1 MRRAMDEKKTNSLRL
16 YFRWPVFLLIVLAL
30 LAAGGFFIEIR
41 VGMALTLAAALYLIA
56 MLVIYLIFRR
66 TIRKRLVDFGA
77 SYAQAQNQLLRQVE
91 VPFLLADESGEVLWA
106 NKTFRTLFN
115 SKKRVG
121 PLSTV
126 FPELENADFKKVHK
140 KQVSYNSRTYT
151 LHCAPFRV
159 ESARDLGDL
168 GDQSTPSLYNLYLID
183 DTDLLYYRTT
193 LEEERIVM
201 GQIYIDNYD
210 EVMEGIEYVRRSL
223 LAALLERKLNKY
235 FSQYGGLVR
244 KLEKERYLLV
254 LKQKDFDALEADK
267 FSLLDDIKTV
277 NIGNDM
283 AVTISIGIGLNAPS
297 IDECYTNARAA
308 IDMALGR
315 GGDQVVI
322 RDGTEIRYFGGKAK
336 TTERT
341 TRVKARIKA
350 HALRELIEARESVM
364 IMGHPNSDLDCI
376 GAAMGIYRAAKF
388 SQKKVHIVTGEVNN
402 SVKPL
407 LERFKG
413 NTEYEEELFI
423 GGQRALELFDK
434 DTLLVVVDT
443 NRPSYT
449 VCPDLLKRAESVVV
463 MDHHRLTKER
473 IENALLSYV
482 EPYASSASELVAEII
497 QYYDDNLKLRPAEAD
512 AVFAG
517 IVMDTNNFE
526 DKSGVRTFEA
536 AAYLRRNGADVTR
549 VRKLFRESMQ
559 DYKLRAETISNA
571 EVYKDCYVI
580 GICPSRELNR
590 NQTVVAAQAA
600 NELLEIK
607 GIKASFVLTSY
618 EHKIYLSARSIDEVN
633 VQVMMEKLG
642 GGGHQSVAGAQ
653 FTDSTTEEVTARL
666 KAVIDEL
673 G

>member
-1 MRRAMDEKKTNSLRL
+1 MEDKKTNSLRI
-16 YFRWPVFLLIVLAL
+16 YFRWPVFLLIVLAAL
-30 LAAGGFFIEIR
+30 SAAGYFMNAW
-41 VGMALTLAAALYLIA
+41 VGAALTVASAIYLVS
-56 MLVIYLIFRR
+56 MLLIYLIFRNR
-66 TIRKRLVDFGA
+66 IRKKLADFGA

-91 VPFLLADESGEVLWA
+91 IPFALVDLSGEIIWS
-106 NKTFRTLFN
+106 NKAFSQVFSSDNRGTL
-115 SKKRVG
+115 
-121 PLSTV
+121 LSAM
-126 FPELENADFKKVHK
+126 FPELEKLDLKKMHESH
-140 KQVSYNSRTYT
+140 VSYDNRKYL
-151 LHCAPFRV
+151 LHSAPFRI
-159 ESARDLGDL
+159 ETARDMGDL
-168 GDQSTPSLYNLYLID
+168 SDQDTPSLYHIYLID
-183 DTDLLYYRTT
+183 ETDLVYFRST
-193 LEEERIVM
+193 LEEERVVM
-201 GQIYIDNYD
+201 ALVYIDNYE
-210 EVMEGIEYVRRSL
+210 EVMEGVEYVRRSL
-223 LAALLERKLNKY
+223 LSALLERKLNKY
-235 FSQYGGLVR
+235 FSRYGSLVR
-244 KLEKERYLLV
+244 KIEKDRYLLV
-254 LKQKDFDALEADK
+254 MKQKNFEAFEAGK
-267 FSLLDDIKTV
+267 FSLLDEIKTV
-277 NIGNDM
+277 NIGNEI
-283 AVTISIGIGLNAPS
+283 AVTVSIGIGLHGES
-297 IDECYTNARAA
+297 VEECYSFARSA

-322 RDGTEIRYFGGKAK
+322 KDGQEVRYFGGKAK

-341 TRVKARIKA
+341 TRVRARIKA

-402 SVKPL
+402 SVKPV
-407 LERFKG
+407 LERFTG
-413 NTEYEEELFI
+413 NSEYEQELFI

-434 DTLLVVVDT
+434 DTLLVIVDT

-497 QYYDDNLKLRPAEAD
+497 QYYDENLKLRPAEAD

-571 EVYKDCYVI
+571 EVYKEFYVI

-607 GIKASFVLTSY
+607 GIKASFVLTTY
-618 EHKIYLSARSIDEVN
+618 ENKIYLSARSIDEIN

-653 FTDSTTEEVTARL
+653 FTDMTIEEVEARL
-666 KAVIDEL
+666 KAVIDEQI
-673 G
+673 

>member
-1 MRRAMDEKKTNSLRL
+1 MGEKKTNSMRI
-16 YFRWPVFLLIVLAL
+16 YYRWPVFLLIVLAAL
-30 LAAGGFFIEIR
+30 SLIGFFSDFRVGLSIAAAG
-41 VGMALTLAAALYLIA
+41 VVYLIA
-56 MLVIYLIFRR
+56 MLIFYFVFRR
-66 TIRKRLVDFGA
+66 SIKKRLTEFGA

-91 VPFLLADESGEVLWA
+91 IPFLLIDASGDVLWS
-106 NKTFRTLFN
+106 NKTFRSLFGV
-115 SKKRVG
+115 KKRSG
-121 PLSTV
+121 LLSSI
-126 FPELENADFKKVHK
+126 FPELENAEYKKIHTI
-140 KQVSYNSRTYT
+140 QVTNGERTYA
-151 LHCAPFRV
+151 LHCAPFRI
-159 ESARDLGDL
+159 ESARELADLS
-168 GDQSTPSLYNLYLID
+168 DQSTPALFNIYLID
-183 DTDLLYYRTT
+183 ETDLLYYRQT
-193 LEEERIVM
+193 LAEERAVM
-201 GQIYIDNYD
+201 ALIYIDNYE
-210 EVMEGIEYVRRSL
+210 EVMEGVEYVRRSL
-223 LAALLERKLNKY
+223 LSALLERKLNKY
-235 FSQYGGLVR
+235 ISQYGGLVR
-244 KLEKERYLLV
+244 KLEKDRYLLV
-254 LKQKDFDALEADK
+254 LKKKDFDALEQDK
-267 FSLLDDIKTV
+267 FSLLDEIKTV
-277 NIGNDM
+277 NIGNDL
-283 AVTISIGIGLNAPS
+283 AVTISIGIGLNGAT
-297 IDECYTNARAA
+297 IEECYSFARSA

-322 RDGTEIRYFGGKAK
+322 KDGSEVRYFGGKAK

-413 NTEYEEELFI
+413 SSEYEEELFI
-423 GGQRALELFDK
+423 GGQRAMEILDK
-434 DTLLVVVDT
+434 DTLLVIVDT

-497 QYYDDNLKLRPAEAD
+497 QYYDDSLKLRPAEAD

-571 EVYKDCYVI
+571 EVYRDCYVI

-607 GIKASFVLTSY
+607 GIKASFVLTVY
-618 EHKIYLSARSIDEVN
+618 ENKIYLSARSIDEVN

-653 FTDSTTEEVTARL
+653 FTDTTVEEVTARL
-666 KAVIDEL
+666 KAVIDEQ
-673 G
+673 

>member
-1 MRRAMDEKKTNSLRL
+1 MDEKKTNSMRI
-16 YFRWPVFLLIVLAL
+16 YFRWPVFLLIILVLLAGAGFFVDLKVGIALSGAAVIYLLAL
-30 LAAGGFFIEIR
+30 LVFF
-41 VGMALTLAAALYLIA
+41 
-56 MLVIYLIFRR
+56 LVFRR
-66 TIRKRLVDFGA
+66 IIKKKLIDFGS
-77 SYAQAQNQLLRQVE
+77 SYAQAQNQLLRQVT
-91 VPFLLADESGEVLWA
+91 VPFALTDGNGDILWS
-106 NKTFRTLFN
+106 NKNFRDTF
-115 SKKRVG
+115 KVHKRGG
-121 PLSTV
+121 PITGI
-126 FPELENADFKKVHK
+126 FPELAEADMKKTHEFHVTAGERN
-140 KQVSYNSRTYT
+140 YM
-151 LHCAPFRV
+151 LHVAPFRV
-159 ESARDLGDL
+159 ESSRTMSELA
-168 GDQSTPSLYNLYLID
+168 DQQMPALYNIYLID
-183 DTDLLYYRTT
+183 ETDLLYYRRT
-193 LEEERIVM
+193 LEEERAVM
-201 GQIYIDNYD
+201 ALIYIDNYE
-210 EVMEGIEYVRRSL
+210 EVMEGVEYVRRSL
-223 LAALLERKLNKY
+223 LSALLERKLNKY
-235 FSQYGGLVR
+235 VARVGGLVR
-244 KLEKERYLLV
+244 QLEKDRYLLV
-254 LKQKDFDALEADK
+254 LKKKDFAALEEDR

-283 AVTISIGIGLNAPS
+283 AVTISIGIGLNGS
-297 IDECYTNARAA
+297 TIEECYAYARSA

-322 RDGTEIRYFGGKAK
+322 KDGSEVRYFGGKAK

-376 GAAMGIYRAAKF
+376 GAAMGIYRLAKF

-413 NTEYEEELFI
+413 SSEYEDELFI
-423 GGQRALELFDK
+423 GGLRALELFDK
-434 DTLLVVVDT
+434 DTLLVIVDT

-449 VCPDLLKRAESVVV
+449 VCPDLIKRADSVVV

-473 IENALLSYV
+473 IENATLSYV

-497 QYYDDNLKLRPAEAD
+497 QYYDDGLKLRPAEAD

-559 DYKLRAETISNA
+559 DYKLRAETISDA
-571 EVYKDCYVI
+571 EVYRDCYVI
-580 GICPSRELNR
+580 GICPWRELNR

-607 GIKASFVLTSY
+607 GIKASFVLTMY
-618 EHKIYLSARSIDEVN
+618 ENKFYLSARSIDDVN

-653 FTDSTTEEVTARL
+653 FTDTTQEEIVARL
-666 KAVIDEL
+666 KKVIDETL
-673 G
+673 DR

>member
-1 MRRAMDEKKTNSLRL
+1 MGEKKTNSMRI
-16 YFRWPVFLLIVLAL
+16 YYRWPVFLLIVLAAL
-30 LAAGGFFIEIR
+30 SLIGFFSDFR
-41 VGMALTLAAALYLIA
+41 VGLSIAAAAVVYLIA
-56 MLVIYLIFRR
+56 MLIFYFVFRR
-66 TIRKRLVDFGA
+66 SIKKRLTEFGA

-91 VPFLLADESGEVLWA
+91 IPFLLIDASGDVLWS
-106 NKTFRTLFN
+106 NKTFRSLFGV
-115 SKKRVG
+115 KKRSG
-121 PLSTV
+121 LLSSI
-126 FPELENADFKKVHK
+126 FPELENAEYKKIHTI
-140 KQVSYNSRTYT
+140 QVTSGERTYA
-151 LHCAPFRV
+151 LHCAPFRI
-159 ESARDLGDL
+159 ESARELADLS
-168 GDQSTPSLYNLYLID
+168 DQSTPALFNIYLID
-183 DTDLLYYRTT
+183 ETDLLYYRQT
-193 LEEERIVM
+193 LAEERAVM
-201 GQIYIDNYD
+201 ALIYIDNYE
-210 EVMEGIEYVRRSL
+210 EVMEGVEYVRRSL
-223 LAALLERKLNKY
+223 LSALLERKLNKY
-235 FSQYGGLVR
+235 ISQYGGLVR
-244 KLEKERYLLV
+244 KLEKDRYLLV
-254 LKQKDFDALEADK
+254 LKKKDFDALEQDK
-267 FSLLDDIKTV
+267 FSLLDEIKTV
-277 NIGNDM
+277 NIGNDL
-283 AVTISIGIGLNAPS
+283 AVTISIGIGLNGET
-297 IDECYTNARAA
+297 IEECYSFARSA

-322 RDGTEIRYFGGKAK
+322 KDGSEVRYFGGKAK

-413 NTEYEEELFI
+413 SSEYEEELFI
-423 GGQRALELFDK
+423 GGQRAMEILDK
-434 DTLLVVVDT
+434 DTLLVIVDT

-497 QYYDDNLKLRPAEAD
+497 QYYDDSLKLRPAEAD

-571 EVYKDCYVI
+571 EVYRDCYVI

-607 GIKASFVLTSY
+607 GIKASFVLTVY
-618 EHKIYLSARSIDEVN
+618 ENKIYLSARSIDEVN

-653 FTDSTTEEVTARL
+653 FTDTTVEEVTARL
-666 KAVIDEL
+666 KAVIDEQ
-673 G
+673 